1 MKRIITIVLLVA
13 LILAITG
20 EKSKAG
26 EIDNSGVILSIIRIG
41 VVIQIHNWSTG
52 SSFP

>member
-26 EIDNSGVILSIIRIG
+26 EIESVWSNTVNNIL
-41 VVIQIHNWSTG
+41 
-52 SSFP
+52 FLCY